1 MSFWQTSMY
10 ASKRLLMAGLLIALT
25 TGFQAHSADNK
36 KADPNKEQ
44 VKRLQQAQRKLEQE
58 KVLLAQEK
66 ANVEAERDAARKKA
80 EGEGMRAA
88 GLSREVRDLRK
99 AREDLAVRLSDTETE
114 LVKSRE
120 QLRQLE
126 SEGKRLQGT
135 LTGEK
140 QAHASCVAR
149 NREMHQAGMDLVE
162 KYRAKTCSD
171 GVLQHEP
178 FTGLK
183 RVEIENTAED
193 MKDRLDSH
201 KIGS

>member
-1 MSFWQTSMY
+1 MY
-10 ASKRLLMAGLLIALT
+10 ASKRLLMAGLLTVLT
-25 TGFQAHSADNK
+25 TGFQAHAADNK

-80 EGEGMRAA
+80 EGEGIRAA
-88 GLSREVRDLRK
+88 GLSRELRDLRK
-99 AREDLAVRLSDTETE
+99 AREDLAVRLSETETQ
-114 LVKSRE
+114 LLKSRE
-120 QLRQLE
+120 QVRQLE
-126 SEGKRLQGT
+126 SEGKQLQGT

-149 NREMHQAGMDLVE
+149 NREMHQAGTDIVE
-162 KYRAKTCSD
+162 KYRTKTCSD
-171 GVLQHEP
+171 GVLQREP

-183 RVEIENTAED
+183 RVEIENTVED
-193 MKDRLDSH
+193 MRDRLDSH